1 MPKFYSGEECGI
13 SYEARAIGWRRI
25 FPFSLLP
32 YLTGNKIPL
41 YFSMKRRIE
50 AEWWQQGILRI
61 EPPIMSDEPLWKGGP
76 LVPLSDYA
84 FEIEKMQVGQRWSTI
99 LFLKGGASFAQPC
112 NIECHVDFQNIKDGK
127 QTLCSV
133 KVADIEVVSRG
144 PFLTTILM
152 WIISLIVA
160 GLIGY
165 FINALT

>member
-1 MPKFYSGEECGI
+1 MPRFYSGGWCGI
-13 SYEARAIGWRRI
+13 SYKARAVGWRRM

-32 YLTGNKIPL
+32 YLTGDKIPL
-41 YFSMKRRIE
+41 YFSVKRQTE

-61 EPPIMSDEPLWKGGP
+61 EPPIMSDEPFWEDGP

-84 FEIEKMQVGQRWSTI
+84 FEIEKIQVSQGWSTI
-99 LFLKGGASFAQPC
+99 LFLKGGASFGQPC
-112 NIECHVDFQNIKDGK
+112 NIECYVDFQNMETSKR
-127 QTLCSV
+127 TLCSV

-144 PFLTTILM
+144 PFLTSFLM
-152 WIISLIVA
+152 RIIGLIVA